1 MNTEQSDNHIL
12 AHNVRPR
19 LAAKARMQV
28 DQLTGEPIVLYPE
41 GVLLLNATG
50 AEILRL
56 CDGQH
61 TFLVITREL
70 AHRYNVS
77 SDILQQEVSAYLT
90 RLHKH
95 SLLEFSSG
103 DIAG

>member
-1 MNTEQSDNHIL
+1 MSAEQSDNYIL
-12 AHNVRPR
+12 AQNVRPR
-19 LAAKARMQV
+19 LAAKARMQI
-28 DQLTGEPIVLYPE
+28 DQLTGEPVVLYPE

-61 TFLVITREL
+61 TFLAIVREL

-77 SDILQQEVSAYLT
+77 PEVLQREVNTYLV
-90 RLHKH
+90 RLHKR
-95 SLLEFSSG
+95 SLVEFSSEEKT
-103 DIAG
+103 